1 MKRNFYVS
9 MMCAD
14 LRYIEQEVLDFQQAG
29 IDGFHMDI
37 MDGEFVPNFALGL
50 EDIKAV
56 KKAASIPVDAH
67 LMVVN
72 PQKKIDIFIEQGL
85 DIIYVHPEAQEDL
98 IPIFEAL
105 RKHQI
110 KVGIALNPET
120 SVKSIVPLLPLVDK
134 VMVMTV
140 TPGFA
145 GQAYIEEMNDKIVK
159 LAKLNTEHRFEIVV
173 DGAISAQR
181 IAQLSNIGVE
191 GFVLG
196 TSSGLF
202 KPGANRAE
210 VLKYLRQV

>member
-14 LRYIEQEVLDFQQAG
+14 LRYIEQEVQAFQQAG

-67 LMVVN
+67 LMVIN
-72 PQKKIDIFIEQGL
+72 PQKKIDLFIEHGL
-85 DIIYVHPEAQEDL
+85 DIIYVHPESQEDL
-98 IPIFEAL
+98 LSVIESL

-110 KVGIALNPET
+110 KVGLALNPET
-120 SVKSIVPLLPLVDK
+120 SVESIQSLLTLVDK

-145 GQAYIEEMNDKIVK
+145 GQTYIEEMNDKIIA
-159 LAKLNTEHRFEIVV
+159 LAKMNAEHTFEIVV

-181 IAQLSNIGVE
+181 IAQLSKLGVK

-202 KPGANRAE
+202 KPGAHRAE